1 MTDHSRASGPAVLV
15 TGAGGGIGRAVALQL
30 ASQGVALGLLDLR
43 EGARPGVRREV
54 TARGARAAARAIDVS
69 DDTAVTAAI
78 GELDERLGLIGGVVN
93 AAGIIQTGSYSD
105 VSASDWDRVL
115 AVNLKSVFLVC
126 RAAIPLMIR
135 AGGGAIVNVA
145 SMSGR
150 TRSLVAAPNYA
161 ASKAG
166 MIGLSM
172 SLAAQTA
179 SAGIRVNCVAPGL
192 IDTPMVA
199 GYPPEARQRITEAIP
214 LGRYG
219 APEEV
224 ASVIAF
230 LLSPAASYVTGQTV
244 DINGGQFM
252 S

>member
-1 MTDHSRASGPAVLV
+1 MTEHSSASGSAVLV
-15 TGAGGGIGRAVALQL
+15 TGAGGGIGRAVAIKL
-30 ASQGVALGLLDLR
+30 ASPGVALGLLDLR
-43 EGARPGVRREV
+43 EDSLQAVAREV
-54 TARGARAAARAIDVS
+54 ADLGASADAMAIDVS
-69 DDTAVTAAI
+69 DDTAVTSAI
-78 GELDERLGLIGGVVN
+78 GEFAERRGHIGGVVN
-93 AAGIIQTGSYSD
+93 AAGIIQTGSYRD
-105 VSASDWDRVL
+105 ISASDWDRVL
-115 AVNLKSVFLVC
+115 AVNLKGVFLVC
-126 RAAIPLMIR
+126 RAVIPLMGR
-135 AGGGAIVNVA
+135 GGGGSIVNVA

-166 MIGLSM
+166 IIGLSM

-179 SAGIRVNCVAPGL
+179 SAAIRVNCVAPGL

-199 GYPPEARQRITEAIP
+199 GYSREDRRRITETIP

-219 APEEV
+219 SPEEV

-230 LLSPAASYVTGQTV
+230 LLSSAASYVTGQTL